1 MTVMIPDKNFRM
13 KRSIKCMIALMRGE
27 SRENR
32 NQFKHMMIQGQLH
45 EEAAKRAAL
54 KSRDNAPGKT
64 AKDPE

>member
-1 MTVMIPDKNFRM
+1 MIMIPDKNFRM
-13 KRSIKCMIALMRGE
+13 KRSTKCMIALMRGE
-27 SRENR
+27 SQQGR
-32 NQFKHMMIQGQLH
+32 NQFKKMMIQAEMH

>member
-1 MTVMIPDKNFRM
+1 MIPDKNFKM

-27 SRENR
+27 SREGR
-32 NQFKHMMIQGQLH
+32 NQFKNMMINAQLH

-54 KSRDNAPGKT
+54 KSKDNGFGKT